1 MKFSAPSVGDSG
13 AYTDLNRL
21 NQLKVGKDRDSEEN
35 TRKVAQEFESLFLSQ
50 MFKAMRQANDVLADD
65 NFMNSETS
73 KHYRDMHDQQ
83 MAVTLPKQ
91 GAGIGLADVLVRQLS
106 KDRQASV
113 RENPFR
119 SADAPALAGAAVER
133 PTLAGGSDGELRD
146 DRQLLKARRLS
157 LPSYRSGGA
166 TQAAPETAAL
176 ATAQPGQP
184 LVDLDWKPAQAYAAP
199 ERGGLLVNGR
209 PVSDSAPMPTR
220 FNSPE
225 EFVAAMLP
233 MAEGAARRLGV
244 DARHLVAQ
252 AALETGWGRS
262 IIRQDDGSSSHNLF
276 GIKAHGWGGDS
287 ASTTTTEFYN
297 GQAVKEQA
305 EFRSYASYA
314 QSFDDYAT
322 FLQSNGRYQEALQTA
337 DNPDKFMRELQ
348 QAGYATDPQYARKVN
363 QIAKQL
369 QTYQM
374 VAAAGTTKNI

>member
-1 MKFSAPSVGDSG
+1 MSMKFSAPGVGDSG

-133 PTLAGGSDGELRD
+133 PTLAGSTDGELRD
-146 DRQLLKARRLS
+146 DRQLLKARRLT
-157 LPSYRSGGA
+157 LPNYRSGA
-166 TQAAPETAAL
+166 AQAATETAAV

-184 LVDLDWKPAQAYAAP
+184 LVDMGWKSAQAYAAP

-233 MAEGAARRLGV
+233 MAESAARRLGV

-322 FLQSNGRYQEALQTA
+322 FLQ
-337 DNPDKFMRELQ
+337 
-348 QAGYATDPQYARKVN
+348 
-363 QIAKQL
+363 
-369 QTYQM
+369 
-374 VAAAGTTKNI
+374 

>member
-1 MKFSAPSVGDSG
+1 MKFSAPGVGDSG

-91 GAGIGLADVLVRQLS
+91 GAGIGLADVLMRQLS

-119 SADAPALAGAAVER
+119 SADEPALAGAAVER
-133 PTLAGGSDGELRD
+133 PSLASGTDSELRD
-146 DRQLLKARRLS
+146 DRQLLKARRLT
-157 LPSYRSGGA
+157 LPNYRSNAAQGA
-166 TQAAPETAAL
+166 TESATV

-184 LVDLDWKPAQAYAAP
+184 LVDLGWHPPTGGYDRAGSAGSVRFNGQPAGMP
-199 ERGGLLVNGR
+199 
-209 PVSDSAPMPTR
+209 DS

-233 MAEGAARRLGV
+233 MAENAARRLGV
-244 DARHLVAQ
+244 DARYLVAQ

-262 IIRQDDGSSSHNLF
+262 IIRQEDGSSSHNLF

-287 ASTTTTEFYN
+287 ARTTTTEFYN
-297 GQAVKEQA
+297 GQPVKEQA

-322 FLQSNGRYQEALQTA
+322 FLQSNGRYQEALKTA
-337 DNPDKFMRELQ
+337 DNPDTFMRELQ

-374 VAAAGTTKNI
+374 VAATGTTKNI

>member
-1 MKFSAPSVGDSG
+1 MKFRAPGVADSG

-83 MAVTLPKQ
+83 LAVTLPKQ

-106 KDRQASV
+106 KDRAASV

-119 SADAPALAGAAVER
+119 SAGAPALAGAAVER
-133 PTLAGGSDGELRD
+133 PTQAGSADGELRD
-146 DRQLLKARRLS
+146 DRQLLKARRLT
-157 LPSYRSGGA
+157 LANYRTTATLAA
-166 TQAAPETAAL
+166 TQTAPV
-176 ATAQPGQP
+176 ATAQPGQA
-184 LVDLDWKPAQAYAAP
+184 LVDLGWNPPSGGYQRASKPV
-199 ERGGLLVNGR
+199 GDV
-209 PVSDSAPMPTR
+209 R
-220 FNSPE
+220 FNSQPVAMPDTFSSPE
-225 EFVAAMLP
+225 EFVATMMP
-233 MAEGAARRLGV
+233 MAERAARRLGV

-262 IIRQDDGSSSHNLF
+262 IIRQTDGSSSHNLF
-276 GIKAHGWGGDS
+276 GIKAHGWAGDS
-287 ASTTTTEFYN
+287 ARTTTTEFYN
-297 GQAVKEQA
+297 GRPVKERA

-314 QSFDDYAT
+314 QSFDDYAS
-322 FLQSNGRYQEALQTA
+322 FLQSNGRYQEALQSV
-337 DNPDKFMRELQ
+337 DNPDMFMRELQ

-363 QIAKQL
+363 QIARQL

-374 VAAAGTTKNI
+374 VASAGTTKNI

>member
-1 MKFSAPSVGDSG
+1 MTTSRVPGVVDSG

-83 MAVTLPKQ
+83 LAVTLPKQ

-106 KDRQASV
+106 KDRAASA
-113 RENPFR
+113 RPNPFR
-119 SADAPALAGAAVER
+119 NVEAPALAGAAV
-133 PTLAGGSDGELRD
+133 AGSAPRAEGELRD
-146 DRQLLKARRLS
+146 DRQQLNARRLS
-157 LPSYRSGGA
+157 LPSHVSARLAVAAAEVDGNPTAPSGR
-166 TQAAPETAAL
+166 
-176 ATAQPGQP
+176 P
-184 LVDLDWKPAQAYAAP
+184 LVDLGWQAPASDLAGAL
-199 ERGGLLVNGR
+199 RVNGQ
-209 PVSDSAPMPTR
+209 PSAMPDN
-220 FNSPE
+220 FASPE
-225 EFVAAMLP
+225 EFVATMLP
-233 MAEGAARRLGV
+233 MAERAAERLGV
-244 DARHLVAQ
+244 DPRYLVAQ

-276 GIKAHGWGGDS
+276 GIKAHGWGGES
-287 ASTTTTEFYN
+287 ARTVTTEFYN
-297 GQAVKEQA
+297 GRPVKEQA
-305 EFRSYASYA
+305 QFRSYGSYA
-314 QSFDDYAT
+314 QSFDDYAN

-337 DNPDKFMRELQ
+337 DNPDKFMHELQ

-363 QIAKQL
+363 QIARQL

-374 VAAAGTTKNI
+374 VATAGSTKNI